1 MESSALINDSFGII
15 AVLLVVPAVIYTLAG
30 TKGGAKLFAII
41 PSLVFAYF
49 VPTIL
54 SACYVIPMKAPVYS
68 DIKLYL
74 LPASLLLLTISVD
87 IRGILGLG
95 YKAVIMFL
103 AATAGIVIGGPLSL
117 LIFKNMLPPD
127 VWQGMAA
134 LAGSW
139 IGGGANFI
147 AIGNAVG
154 ATSTMLGMMV
164 IVDVLASNIWRGG
177 VFFLAGKAKVIDEYF
192 KADSSSIDD
201 LIEKT
206 VKFQEKTK
214 RIPST
219 VDYMVMLGGTFA
231 ITWIALKVGNIL
243 PEIGTIISHSTWRLI
258 IITSVGVILS
268 FTRIKNYDGAGAS
281 KIGSVLLYMLI
292 GVIGAGADV
301 REVMNYPLL
310 FAMGITWIAIHVIIM
325 FIVMRVI
332 RAPLFFMA
340 VGSQANVGGAAS
352 APIVASAFHP
362 ALASVGVM
370 LGIAGYVLGTYAA
383 LMCAFLLKM
392 VA

>member
-54 SACYVIPMKAPVYS
+54 SATYIIPMKAPIYS
-68 DIKLYL
+68 SIKLYL

-87 IRGILGLG
+87 IKGILGLG

-103 AATAGIVIGGPLSL
+103 AATAGIVIGGPISL

-206 VKFQEKTK
+206 VEFQEKTK

-231 ITWIALKVGNIL
+231 ITWIALKLANVL
-243 PEIGTIISHSTWRLI
+243 PEIGTIISHGTWGLI
-258 IITSVGVILS
+258 IITTTGVILS
-268 FTRIKNYDGAGAS
+268 FTKIKNYDGAGAS
-281 KIGSVLLYMLI
+281 KLGSVLLYMLI

-310 FAMGITWIAIHVIIM
+310 FAMGITWIAVHVIIM
-325 FIVMRVI
+325 IIVMRVI

-383 LMCAFLLKM
+383 LLCAFLLKL

>member
-1 MESSALINDSFGII
+1 METVLIDDSFGII
-15 AVLLVVPAVIYTLAG
+15 AVLLVVPAVIYSLAN
-30 TKGGAKLFAII
+30 TKKCAKFFAII

-49 VPTIL
+49 IPTLL
-54 SACYVIPMKAPVYS
+54 SACHVIPMSAPIYG
-68 DIKLYL
+68 DIKTYL

-87 IRGILGLG
+87 IKGIFGLG

-103 AATAGIVIGGPLSL
+103 TATAGVVIGGPIAL
-117 LIFKNMLPPD
+117 LIFKNMLPVD

-147 AIGNAVG
+147 AIGSAVG

-177 VFFLAGKAKVIDEYF
+177 VFFLAGKSKAIDKYF
-192 KADSSSIDD
+192 NADSSAIDD
-201 LIEKT
+201 LVTKT
-206 VKFQEKTK
+206 VEFQEKTK
-214 RIPST
+214 RIPTS

-231 ITWIALKVGNIL
+231 ITWLAMKLGNIL

-258 IITSVGVILS
+258 IITTVGVGLS
-268 FTRIKNYDGAGAS
+268 FTKIKNYDGAGAS
-281 KIGSVLLYMLI
+281 KIGSVLLFMLI

-301 REVMNYPLL
+301 KEVMNYPIL
-310 FAMGITWIAIHVIIM
+310 FAMGITWIAVHVIIM
-325 FIVMRVI
+325 VIVMRLI

-340 VGSQANVGGAAS
+340 VGSQANIGGAAS

-383 LMCAFLLKM
+383 LLCAWLLKL

>member
-1 MESSALINDSFGII
+1 MESSLINDSFGII
-15 AVLLVVPAVIYTLAG
+15 AVLLVVPAVIYTLAN
-30 TKGGAKLFAII
+30 TKACGKFFTII

-54 SACYVIPMKAPVYS
+54 SSCDIIPMKAPIYS
-68 DIKLYL
+68 DIKTYL

-87 IRGILGLG
+87 IKGILGLG

-103 AATAGIVIGGPLSL
+103 TATAGVVIGGPIALI
-117 LIFKNMLPPD
+117 IFKNFLPHD
-127 VWQGMAA
+127 AWQGMAA

-147 AIGNAVG
+147 AIGSAVG

-177 VFFLAGKAKVIDEYF
+177 VFFLAGKAQKIDHYL
-192 KADSSSIDD
+192 KADTSAIND
-201 LIEKT
+201 LVNKT
-206 VKFQEKTK
+206 VEFQEKTK
-214 RIPST
+214 RIPTT

-231 ITWIALKVGNIL
+231 ITWIAMKVGDIL

-258 IITSVGVILS
+258 IITTVGVALS
-268 FTRIKNYDGAGAS
+268 FTKVKNYDGAGAS

-292 GVIGAGADV
+292 GVIGAGANV
-301 REVMNYPLL
+301 KEVINYPLL
-310 FAMGITWIAIHVIIM
+310 FAMGITWIAVHVIIM
-325 FIVMRVI
+325 IIVMKLI

-340 VGSQANVGGAAS
+340 VGSQANIGGAAS

-383 LMCAFLLKM
+383 LLCAWMLKL

>member
-1 MESSALINDSFGII
+1 MESVLIDDSFGII

-30 TKGGAKLFAII
+30 TKKCAKFFAVI

-54 SACYVIPMKAPVYS
+54 STCNVIPMQAPIYS
-68 DIKLYL
+68 DIKTYL

-87 IRGILGLG
+87 IRGIFRLG

-103 AATAGIVIGGPLSL
+103 TATAGVVIGGPIAL
-117 LIFKNMLPPD
+117 LLFKNMLPAD

-147 AIGNAVG
+147 AIGSAVG

-177 VFFLAGKAKVIDEYF
+177 VFFLAGKARGIDKYFNADSTAIDE
-192 KADSSSIDD
+192 
-201 LIEKT
+201 LVTKT
-206 VKFQEKTK
+206 VEFQEKTK
-214 RIPST
+214 RIPSS

-231 ITWIALKVGNIL
+231 ITWLAMKLGNIL

-258 IITSVGVILS
+258 IITTVGVGLS
-268 FTRIKNYDGAGAS
+268 FTKIKNYDGAGAS
-281 KIGSVLLYMLI
+281 KIGSVLLFMLI

-301 REVMNYPLL
+301 KEVMNYPIL

-325 FIVMRVI
+325 FIVMRLI

-340 VGSQANVGGAAS
+340 VGSQANIGGAAS

-383 LMCAFLLKM
+383 LLCAWLLKL

>member
-1 MESSALINDSFGII
+1 MNGALINDSFGIM
-15 AVLLVVPAVIYTLAG
+15 AVLLVVPAVIYSMANSRRFG
-30 TKGGAKLFAII
+30 KIFAVI

-54 SACYVIPMKAPVYS
+54 SATNIIPMKAPIYS
-68 DIKLYL
+68 DIKTYL

-87 IRGILGLG
+87 IKGILGLG

-103 AATAGIVIGGPLSL
+103 AATAGVVIGGPISL
-117 LIFKNMLPPD
+117 IIFKSYMPHD
-127 VWQGMAA
+127 VWQGMSA

-147 AIGNAVG
+147 AIGSAVG

-164 IVDVLASNIWRGG
+164 IVDVLASNIWRGC
-177 VFFLAGKAKVIDEYF
+177 VFFLAGKANAIDHYL
-192 KADSSSIDD
+192 KADTRSINE
-201 LIEKT
+201 LVEKT
-206 VKFQEKTK
+206 VEFQEKTK
-214 RIPST
+214 RVAST
-219 VDYMVMLGGTFA
+219 VDYMVMLGGAFA
-231 ITWIALKVGNIL
+231 ITWIAIKLGDVLPPIGNV
-243 PEIGTIISHSTWRLI
+243 ISHSTWRLV
-258 IITSVGVILS
+258 IITSVGVLLS
-268 FTRIKNYDGAGAS
+268 FTGIKNYDGAGAS

-301 REVMNYPLL
+301 KSVLNYPFL
-310 FAMGITWIAIHVIIM
+310 FAMGITWIGVHVVIM
-325 FIVMRVI
+325 LVVMKLI
-332 RAPLFFMA
+332 KAPLFFMA
-340 VGSQANVGGAAS
+340 VGSQANIGGAAS

-362 ALASVGVM
+362 SLASVGVM

-383 LMCAFLLKM
+383 LICAWLLKL

>member
-1 MESSALINDSFGII
+1 MESALINDSFGII
-15 AVLLVVPAVIYTLAG
+15 AVLLVVPAVIYTLANTRTCG
-30 TKGGAKLFAII
+30 KFFAII

-54 SACYVIPMKAPVYS
+54 STCNVIPMNAPIYS
-68 DIKLYL
+68 DIKTYL

-87 IRGILGLG
+87 IKGILGLG

-103 AATAGIVIGGPLSL
+103 TATAGVVIGGPIALI
-117 LIFKNMLPPD
+117 IFKNFLPPD
-127 VWQGMAA
+127 AWQGMAA

-147 AIGNAVG
+147 AIGSAVG

-164 IVDVLASNIWRGG
+164 IVDVLASNIWRGA
-177 VFFLAGKAKVIDEYF
+177 VFFLAGKAQKIDHYL
-192 KADSSSIDD
+192 KADTSAIND
-201 LIEKT
+201 LVDKT
-206 VKFQEKTK
+206 VEFQEKTK
-214 RIPST
+214 RVAST

-231 ITWIALKVGNIL
+231 ITWIAMKIGNII

-258 IITSVGVILS
+258 IITTVGVALS
-268 FTRIKNYDGAGAS
+268 FTKIKNYDGAGAS

-292 GVIGAGADV
+292 GVIGAGANV
-301 REVMNYPLL
+301 KEVINYPLL
-310 FAMGITWIAIHVIIM
+310 FGMGITWIAIHVIIM
-325 FIVMRVI
+325 IVVMKLI
-332 RAPLFFMA
+332 KAPLFFMA
-340 VGSQANVGGAAS
+340 VGSQANIGGAAS

-383 LMCAFLLKM
+383 LLCAWLLKL